1 MLRAEGVRAGV
12 PDVMLAVRRGQW
24 GGLFVELK
32 RADRSNHAT
41 PQQLTWLANLRRYG
55 YMAVVAYGAN
65 EAINV
70 ITTYLDGGNE

>member
-41 PQQLTWLANLRRYG
+41 PEQAAWLERLRSYG
-55 YMAVVAYGAN
+55 YMAVVAYGAQ

-70 ITTYLDGGNE
+70 IEHYLEVTE